1 MTKKASKPAHSFA
14 EKREIARAI
23 FKQYAKGLNSLE
35 SCAKAHKVAIRTVYL
50 WCAEDAEIA
59 RMKKN
64 ADDELKCPN
73 LDELKVKARISLN
86 RLVEGYDYEEK
97 TVDVETDPAG
107 HIKTQKVRKITKHC
121 SPDTTAVIFALK
133 NADPENFN
141 RGPNDL
147 SANLITGGEI
157 TINSLS
163 AQITPEI
170 LDAAVKARREHFAKL
185 KQRNVREDKR

>member
-73 LDELKVKARISLN
+73 LDELKIKARISLN

-141 RGPNDL
+141 RGPNDTNVIATTEL
-147 SANLITGGEI
+147 TIENLQ
-157 TINSLS
+157 
-163 AQITPEI
+163 QITPEA
-170 LDAAVKARREHFAKL
+170 LQLAVESRREKMEKLRKDAKSEE
-185 KQRNVREDKR
+185 R